1 MSVTCVILPQNTS
14 CRSPKVL
21 TLAKGLSPY
30 SKTYLR
36 LGGTAADFCTFT
48 LSNNTSRNTKKLH
61 PGRLSKDDLLFHLK
75 RNKHKNLTEFFMT
88 GNSYHTLTLVFSFL
102 NLNTG
107 NSSSMLFVYLWC
119 TIHVYLY

>member
-1 MSVTCVILPQNTS
+1 M
-14 CRSPKVL
+14 L

-48 LSNNTSRNTKKLH
+48 LSNTTARNAKKLH
-61 PGRLSKDDLLFHLK
+61 SGRLSGHDLLFQLK

-88 GNSYHTLTLVFSFL
+88 GNSHFDFH
-102 NLNTG
+102 
-107 NSSSMLFVYLWC
+107 LF
-119 TIHVYLY
+119 HRK

>member
-30 SKTYLR
+30 SRTYLR

-48 LSNNTSRNTKKLH
+48 LSNNTSRNAKMLH
-61 PGRLSKDDLLFHLK
+61 PGRLSEDDLLFHLK

-88 GNSYHTLTLVFSFL
+88 GNSYFNPRLFLLKLLVIQPQCSL
-102 NLNTG
+102 
-107 NSSSMLFVYLWC
+107 C
-119 TIHVYLY
+119 TCGAQYM